1 MAPQKQNTA
10 KFFIYSIEIISI
22 MLSLF
27 FTPVSALA
35 KKHAEQSV
43 PNFSTFVENIQDGK
57 ADVLEGVYVPDV
69 FAFPVVQQPVG
80 NPGYVSQAADT
91 VTQFG
96 MAAEVGNVGL
106 LAHNNLAGQEFT
118 NLSLGDEVR
127 LVYGDGKVEYFI
139 VTQELQ
145 YQALQPYSPYSE
157 FRDLETNQTITAE
170 KLFRKVYRGDR
181 HVTFQVCIAANGIDA
196 WGRLFII
203 AQPKPDSFIE
213 KQYFHLSEVH
223 RFIQ

>member
-1 MAPQKQNTA
+1 MAPKKQNTL
-10 KFFIYSIEIISI
+10 KFFIYTIETISI

-35 KKHAEQSV
+35 QEYAEQSF
-43 PNFSTFVENIQDGK
+43 PHFSTFVETIQNGK
-57 ADVLEGVYVPDV
+57 AGVLEGVYVPNV
-69 FAFPVVQQPVG
+69 FALPVTQQPVG
-80 NPGYVSQAADT
+80 NPGFVSQAADI

-106 LAHNNLAGQEFT
+106 LAHNNLAGKEFT

-139 VTQELQ
+139 VTQKLQ

-157 FRDLETNQTITAE
+157 FRDLETTQTISAE
-170 KLFRKVYRGDR
+170 ELFRKVYRGER
-181 HVTFQVCIAANGIDA
+181 HVTFQVCIAANGIEA
-196 WGRLFII
+196 WGRLFIV
-203 AQPKPDSFIE
+203 AQPKSDSIV
-213 KQYFHLSEVH
+213 KQYLRRNAIR